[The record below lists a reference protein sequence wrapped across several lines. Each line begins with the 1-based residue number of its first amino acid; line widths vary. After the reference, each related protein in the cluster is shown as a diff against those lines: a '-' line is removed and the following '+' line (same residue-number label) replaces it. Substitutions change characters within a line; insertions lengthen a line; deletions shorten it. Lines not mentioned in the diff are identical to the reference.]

1 MAEKTNR
8 ITAHGRPVWKRKDG
22 SIYSEITTTF
32 ETPDGMWITA
42 PAVDENGDV
51 LSDEEVRERIY
62 SKGYPPRDF
71 MTGKE
76 LPIFED
82 ITIAEDYANWR
93 STNALNK
100 KAVDKGY
107 PGLKEEPL
115 PPEETGKEYL
125 KRKIKP
131 IVDESKGFFNYLT
144 NPQQHFGTAQY
155 NQGGLMSRPTML
167 PSADDEKQP
176 NPKNKFGD
184 VLTEFAEEPFQAAK
198 DSFMS
203 AGKIET
209 SDDESQTMK
218 ALRPVRRAGDYVG
231 DMAMA
236 GLNLAESGYGVFA
249 GAMGEIFG
257 RGTSS
262 EKRLARDIM
271 AMPEAFAAMAGGK
284 SITQLDDAVEEAS
297 AAVSEM
303 YRRRN
308 MVNPNSPT
316 QFNSFSGMLPP
327 AYVYDPE
334 MAKFTKE
341 QGTRDDRFVNK
352 ASDISFV
359 NPIGDAIIGLTIP
372 KNGIKGSDFLKQ
384 LEKNPSISN
393 SQIPYYRIDK
403 DKRYTRRE
411 LTDSGVGSGE
421 ITQSIAP
428 QSHASYQRQA
438 DINHTGFVG
447 GNREI
452 GYKKVGEMGSRRAT
466 AERYFEDPVSYLP
479 RTPFP
484 YDPNSG
490 DKVFKSKLNHYGDDK
505 IFHTRST
512 VINDT
517 SLGLSNKFFPTFRE
531 NKEYDRYV
539 AITTGN
545 YEETNPNKRRALIL
559 DEIQSDYI
567 RGGSVPGSQY
577 SNVGEV
583 YEAVTGTL
591 PLYLRQKGFR
601 DADDTEPL
609 ADLDVK
615 LSSDPKESQKTI
627 DLINEAI
634 AKMSGSDD
642 SNKNIVL
649 GKSRQDIEND
659 YTKKIANTIPAY
671 RKAKEENDFLVDD
684 EYLPLDDLDDNI
696 ELMDSINERLGDILQ
711 YYTNRYV
718 KELDEY
724 DLTKANVPGP
734 MKEQG
739 SGASQELADNAL
751 KSIIARA
758 AEQGIER
765 IIIPSVDK
773 IKQARNKFSTKLS
786 NPQDPDADVFNR
798 LYGTYLNKSIADL
811 EKNYPVTVHRDVI
824 IPYSKESMDPFH
836 NISMGELDKHPL
848 LNAIYENRKLARTGN
863 VDAIKEDSL
872 FTADNSKSD
881 KGIIID
887 ISKAAE
893 QYDLTRPRFGGER
906 VPPSKSSAEKLGFTE
921 DVFHYSRAGELEGD
935 KFKTDFNE
943 FEGGANSPLGRF
955 LSSSSTGDDL
965 LDSLGV
971 HVGTKQAAEDRFK
984 AVGRINP
991 DNQGTTLP
999 LKARTDKPLELGYLN
1014 EETGNRLVAE
1024 EDEVKNW
1031 LNQKISEKRKELA
1044 SSSNTNMQRLAETM
1058 SNAEAVKL
1066 VRQELASEGYTHIP
1080 YRNMIED
1087 EGSISYIMLTDRGT
1101 AVDGAQ
1107 DNSAVLRSRFAKFNP
1122 DRVKEPEIGK
1132 HQGGLI

>member
-1 MAEKTNR
+1 MVK
-8 ITAHGRPVWKRKDG
+8 
-22 SIYSEITTTF
+22 
-32 ETPDGMWITA
+32 
-42 PAVDENGDV
+42 
-51 LSDEEVRERIY
+51 
-62 SKGYPPRDF
+62 
-71 MTGKE
+71 
-76 LPIFED
+76 
-82 ITIAEDYANWR
+82 
-93 STNALNK
+93 
-100 KAVDKGY
+100 
-107 PGLKEEPL
+107 
-115 PPEETGKEYL
+115 
-125 KRKIKP
+125 
-131 IVDESKGFFNYLT
+131 
-144 NPQQHFGTAQY
+144 QY
-155 NQGGLMSRPTML
+155 NQGGLMSRPSML

-176 NPKNKFGD
+176 NPENKFGD
-184 VLTEFAEEPFQAAK
+184 VLTEFAKEPFQAAK

-262 EKRLARDIM
+262 EKRLAKDIM

-284 SITQLDDAVEEAS
+284 SITQLDDAIEEAS

-303 YRRRN
+303 YKRRN

-327 AYVYDPE
+327 AYVYNPE
-334 MAKFTKE
+334 MARFTKE
-341 QGTRDDRFVNK
+341 QGIREDRFVNR
-352 ASDISFV
+352 AGDISFV
-359 NPIGDAIIGLTIP
+359 DPIGDAIMNLTIP

-384 LEKNPSISN
+384 LEKSPSISN

-403 DKRYTRRE
+403 DKKYTRRE

-438 DINHTGFVG
+438 DINHTGFMG
-447 GNREI
+447 GTREI
-452 GYKKVGEMGSRRAT
+452 GFKKTGEISSRRAT

-484 YDPNSG
+484 YDPSSG
-490 DKVFKSKLNHYGDDK
+490 DKVFRSKLHHYGDDK

-517 SLGLSNKFFPTFRE
+517 SLLPSFSEPYSTFRN
-531 NKEYDRYV
+531 NKEYDRYA

-545 YEETNPNKRRALIL
+545 YEGANPNKRKALIL

-567 RGGSVPGSQY
+567 RGGSVPGSKY

-591 PLYLRQKGFR
+591 PFYLREKGFR
-601 DADDTEPL
+601 DADDTQPL

-615 LSSDPKESQKTI
+615 FSSDPKESQKTI
-627 DLINEAI
+627 DLIKEAI
-634 AKMSGSDD
+634 VKMSGVANSSLPLSIRNMDAL
-642 SNKNIVL
+642 S
-649 GKSRQDIEND
+649 IEDNF
-659 YTKKIANTIPAY
+659 TKKIANTIPAY
-671 RKAKEENDFLVDD
+671 RKAKEENDFLTGDD
-684 EYLPLDDLDDNI
+684 DFPLDDLDDNI
-696 ELMDSINERLGDILQ
+696 DLMDSIDERLGDILQ
-711 YYTNRYV
+711 YYTYQYR

-734 MKEQG
+734 MKVALKGKKKQG

-786 NPQDPDADVFNR
+786 NPQDPNADVFNR

-836 NISMGELDKHPL
+836 NISMDELDKNPL

-872 FTADNSKSD
+872 FTADNFKSA

-921 DVFHYSRAGELEGD
+921 DVFHYSRSSELEGD
-935 KFKTDFNE
+935 KFSTDF
-943 FEGGANSPLGRF
+943 LD
-955 LSSSSTGDDL
+955 SSVQMGDDL

-984 AVGRINP
+984 AVGRINL

-1044 SSSNTNMQRLAETM
+1044 SSSNTNMQKLAETM

-1080 YRNMIED
+1080 YRNMVED

>member
-71 MTGKE
+71 ITGKE

-82 ITIAEDYANWR
+82 ITVAEDYANWR

-131 IVDESKGFFNYLT
+131 IVDEGKGFFNYLT

-155 NQGGLMSRPTML
+155 NQGGLMSRPSML
-167 PSADDEKQP
+167 PSADDEKEP
-176 NPKNKFGD
+176 NPENKFGD
-184 VLTEFAEEPFQAAK
+184 VLTEFAKEPFQAAK

-218 ALRPVRRAGDYVG
+218 ALRPVRRAGDYVK
-231 DMAMA
+231 DMGMA

-262 EKRLARDIM
+262 EKRLAKDIM

-327 AYVYDPE
+327 AYVYNPE

-359 NPIGDAIIGLTIP
+359 NPIGDAIMALTIP

-421 ITQSIAP
+421 ITQSIAD
-428 QSHASYQRQA
+428 QSHTSYQRQA
-438 DINHTGFVG
+438 DINHTGFMG

-452 GYKKVGEMGSRRAT
+452 GYKKTGEISSRRAT

-490 DKVFKSKLNHYGDDK
+490 DKVFRSRLHHYGDDK

-517 SLGLSNKFFPTFRE
+517 ALLPSFSEPRPTFRE
-531 NKEYDRYV
+531 NKEYDRYA

-545 YEETNPNKRRALIL
+545 YEGANPNKRKALIL

-567 RGGSVPGSQY
+567 RGGSVPGSKY
-577 SNVGEV
+577 SNVEEV

-591 PLYLRQKGFR
+591 PLYLREKGFR

-634 AKMSGSDD
+634 AKMSGVANSSLPLSIRNMDALSIKD
-642 SNKNIVL
+642 NF
-649 GKSRQDIEND
+649 
-659 YTKKIANTIPAY
+659 TKKIANTIPAY
-671 RKAKEENDFLVDD
+671 RKAKEENGRFKGDD
-684 EYLPLDDLDDNI
+684 ESDEMFDYLLSGDFDDNI
-696 ELMDSINERLGDILQ
+696 DMMDSIDERLGDILQ
-711 YYTNRYV
+711 YYTYKYV
-718 KELDEY
+718 EALDEY
-724 DLTKANVPGP
+724 DNTKANVPGP

-836 NISMGELDKHPL
+836 NISMGELDKYPL
-848 LNAIYENRKLARTGN
+848 LSAIYENRKLARTGN

-872 FTADNSKSD
+872 FTADNFKSD

-921 DVFHYSRAGELEGD
+921 DVFHYSRSSELEGD
-935 KFKTDFNE
+935 KFE
-943 FEGGANSPLGRF
+943 VGLGEYRG
-955 LSSSSTGDDL
+955 SDL

-984 AVGRINP
+984 AVGRIDL

-999 LKARTDKPLELGYLN
+999 LKAKTNKPLELGYLN
-1014 EETGNRLVAE
+1014 EETGNRFVAE
-1024 EDEVKNW
+1024 EDEIRNW
-1031 LNQKISEKRKELA
+1031 LNQKIFEKRKELA
-1044 SSSNTNMQRLAETM
+1044 SSSNTNRQRLAETM